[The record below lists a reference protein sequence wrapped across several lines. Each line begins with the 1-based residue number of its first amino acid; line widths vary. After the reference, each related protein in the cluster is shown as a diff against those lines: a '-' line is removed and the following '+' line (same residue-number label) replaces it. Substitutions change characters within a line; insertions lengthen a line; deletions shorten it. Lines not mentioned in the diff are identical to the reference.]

1 MSQFFFTVSNSLHKK
16 NKFIQTT
23 GTYSIAQGTIQY
35 LVINHVGEYFEK
47 NIYTYNLITLRYT

>member
-1 MSQFFFTVSNSLHKK
+1 M
-16 NKFIQTT
+16 QTT

-35 LVINHVGEYFEK
+35 LVINRAGEYFEK